1 MLGAM
6 STKAVA
12 KKREVPSF
20 DEAIQRLSQIVDT
33 LEKGDVPLEDAL
45 TLFEEGIVL
54 SRTSQEKLDAAQ
66 KRIDELLGVDEGG
79 EPRLAGF
86 ELRGDSSE

>member
-1 MLGAM
+1 M

-12 KKREVPSF
+12 KKRDVPSF
-20 DEAIQRLSQIVDT
+20 DEAIQRLSQIVDA
-33 LEKGDVPLEDAL
+33 LERGDVPLEEAL

-54 SRTSQEKLDAAQ
+54 SRASQEKLDAAQ

-79 EPRLAGF
+79 APRTTEF
-86 ELRGDSSE
+86 ELRGETGD